1 MINRYHGFMFS
12 WNGRDKKLK
21 FSLAI
26 VDSDKLFDN
35 FPKKAFV
42 GRSNSTPISSFK
54 LLSADTI

>member
-12 WNGRDKKLK
+12 WNGKDEKRKMVIGN
-21 FSLAI
+21 S
-26 VDSDKLFDN
+26 SNRLFDN

-42 GRSNSTPISSFK
+42 GRSNSTLISSFK